1 MNTRTLL
8 DMIANMPLAKFDPYR
23 FAIEIAAAQKEEVAQ
38 ALDEA
43 GWVEQANIVRAL
55 E

>member
-1 MNTRTLL
+1 MNTRRMLEL
-8 DMIANMPLAKFDPYR
+8 IGAMPLAKFDPYK
-23 FAIEIAAAQKEEVAQ
+23 FAMEIAAAQREEAAQ
-38 ALDEA
+38 ALDDA

>member
-1 MNTRTLL
+1 MNTRKML
-8 DMIANMPLAKFDPYR
+8 DLIGSMPLAKFDPYR
-23 FAIEIAAAQKEEVAQ
+23 FAMEVAAAQKEECAV

-43 GWVEQANIVRAL
+43 GHVEQANLVRAM